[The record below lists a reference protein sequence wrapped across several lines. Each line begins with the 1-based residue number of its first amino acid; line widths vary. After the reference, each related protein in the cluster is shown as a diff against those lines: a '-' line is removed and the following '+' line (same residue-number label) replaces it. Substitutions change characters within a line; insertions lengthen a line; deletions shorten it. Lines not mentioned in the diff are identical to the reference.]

1 MSSDSNLPLLNDSGK
16 QPFKLQQSR
25 LGFLLFVMNAMCR
38 VSGTDTCIA
47 AFFSV
52 AAPRWAT
59 AEGSELRLGHRLR
72 GCVPANRRRNRMLIQ
87 LRFAMSYAQLMR
99 LSIYNSDMHAA
110 RGATNKMHLH
120 SLTFKNF
127 RRLKDAR
134 IDFAHDLTIFVGA
147 NNSGKTSATHAI
159 ELFLSGGKH
168 KFTVYDFCAD
178 CWADFENFSAKGV
191 ADAKVEFPAISLDV
205 WISVD
210 ADNLYRVVELLPRAS
225 WKGSLV
231 GLRIE
236 FAAKDAAQTLASF
249 RMKAAEA
256 AKFAK
261 TKEKDGQDYKPW
273 PRNIRDYLSRELK
286 NEYGLRY
293 FILDEAQL
301 KAETADAAYTPKEII
316 GDAERS
322 GHTVINSLIKV
333 DFLSAQR
340 HLSDGNAQARTEDLS
355 KRLSRFY
362 TRNQK
367 QREDDHNALRALAL
381 SEGQLTKHFADVFSD
396 TFKSL
401 RKLGYPGLANPTL
414 EIRAALKLERLM
426 GDQQAKVHYLLEE
439 ATAEVEALA
448 LPDSYNGLGFKNLI
462 YMGVELLDLHSAWST
477 TEEGEEDK
485 RQPIHLIFIEEP
497 EAHMHAQLQQAFV
510 RKLTDLIPSTGDDG
524 YATQFV
530 ITTHSPHILYERG
543 FPPIRY
549 FRRSPETGAKQS
561 SAVFN
566 LSVFYDQNEPD
577 RDFLQR
583 YMKLTHCDLF
593 FADAA
598 ILVEG
603 NVERLVL
610 PLMIAHGAKKLSAA
624 YLSILEVGGAFA
636 YRFRRLIE
644 FLGLPTLIVTDL
656 DSVHP
661 ELPKKEKVAA
671 GDGAAAEAAQAAE
684 DAEEE
689 DDDDDG
695 GQDAEGEKKPKPRS
709 KCPAGTPGA
718 ITANQTLLQWL
729 PGKSLVDELLAA
741 PAGDRLQAPTA
752 DGGAH
757 VMVTHQCSV
766 NATWGTDTLELKSRT
781 LEEAFAYENL
791 VWCQKKEHHEVGL
804 RWAKSSTMS
813 LEELAA
819 KIHKRVKGESF
830 KKTNFAL
837 GLLASRD
844 ASWVVPAY
852 IQEGLDWLTTHV
864 AIGDDTIESAAAK
877 LEPAPDAALS
887 TEAAE

>member
-1 MSSDSNLPLLNDSGK
+1 
-16 QPFKLQQSR
+16 
-25 LGFLLFVMNAMCR
+25 
-38 VSGTDTCIA
+38 
-47 AFFSV
+47 
-52 AAPRWAT
+52 
-59 AEGSELRLGHRLR
+59 
-72 GCVPANRRRNRMLIQ
+72 
-87 LRFAMSYAQLMR
+87 
-99 LSIYNSDMHAA
+99 
-110 RGATNKMHLH
+110 MHLH

-159 ELFLSGGKH
+159 ELFLSGGKD
-168 KFTVYDFCAD
+168 KFTIHDFSAG
-178 CWADFENFSAKGV
+178 CWADFENFPAEGTAKT
-191 ADAKVEFPAISLDV
+191 KIEFPVISLDV

-210 ADNLYRVVELLPRAS
+210 ADNLYRVVELLPRAA
-225 WKGSLV
+225 WEGSLV

-236 FAAKDAAQTLASF
+236 FAVKDGAQTLTNFRAKAS
-249 RMKAAEA
+249 EA
-256 AKFAK
+256 AKFTK

-273 PRNIRDYLSRELK
+273 PRNMRDYLSRELK

-293 FILDEAQL
+293 YILDEAQFQS
-301 KAETADAAYTPKEII
+301 ETASAAHTPKEII
-316 GDAERS
+316 GDTERS

-381 SEGQLTKHFADVFSD
+381 SEDQLTKHFADVFSE

-401 RKLGYPGLANPTL
+401 RKLGYPGLANPNL

-426 GDQQAKVHYLLEE
+426 SDQQAKVHYLLEE

-462 YMGVELLDLHSAWST
+462 YMGVELLDIHSAWST

-510 RKLTDLIPSTGDDG
+510 RKLTDLISPTSEDG

-543 FPPIRY
+543 FKPIRY
-549 FRRSPETGAKQS
+549 FRRSPETGAKQR

-610 PLMIAHGAKKLSAA
+610 PLMIAQGAKKLSAA
-624 YLSILEVGGAFA
+624 YLSVLEVGGAFA
-636 YRFRRLIE
+636 FRFRKLIE

-656 DSVHP
+656 DSVYP
-661 ELPKKEKVAA
+661 ASPKKKDE
-671 GDGAAAEAAQAAE
+671 AAAEEDTDAAE
-684 DAEEE
+684 EVEDE
-689 DDDDDG
+689 DDDG
-695 GQDAEGEKKPKPRS
+695 SGQDVGSEKKPKPKS
-709 KCPAGTPGA
+709 KCPANTPGA
-718 ITANQTLLQWL
+718 ITANQTLTQWL
-729 PGKSLVDELLAA
+729 PGKLLVNELLAA
-741 PAGDRLQAPTA
+741 TTSDRLQAPTEN
-752 DGGAH
+752 GGAH
-757 VMVTHQCSV
+757 VMVTYQRPV
-766 NATWGTDTLELKSRT
+766 NVTWGTNTLELKSRT

-791 VWCQKKEHHEVGL
+791 VWCQKEEHREVGL
-804 RWAKSSTMS
+804 RWKNSNTMS
-813 LEELAA
+813 LEVLAG
-819 KIHKRVKGESF
+819 KIHQRVKGENF

-837 GLLASRD
+837 GLLASSD
-844 ASWVVPAY
+844 TSWAVPTY
-852 IQEGLDWLTTHV
+852 IQEGLDWLTPHV
-864 AIGDDTIESAAAK
+864 AISDEMVASDAEK
-877 LEPAPDAALS
+877 MEPTPDAALNDDK
-887 TEAAE
+887 AEK

>member
-1 MSSDSNLPLLNDSGK
+1 M
-16 QPFKLQQSR
+16 
-25 LGFLLFVMNAMCR
+25 
-38 VSGTDTCIA
+38 
-47 AFFSV
+47 
-52 AAPRWAT
+52 
-59 AEGSELRLGHRLR
+59 
-72 GCVPANRRRNRMLIQ
+72 
-87 LRFAMSYAQLMR
+87 Y
-99 LSIYNSDMHAA
+99 
-110 RGATNKMHLH
+110 LH
-120 SLTFKNF
+120 SLAFKNF
-127 RRLKDAR
+127 RRLKEAR

-159 ELFLSGGKH
+159 DLFLSGGKDR
-168 KFTVYDFCAD
+168 FTVYDFCAE
-178 CWADFENFSAKGV
+178 CWSDFERFSAKD
-191 ADAKVEFPAISLDV
+191 ATDAKIEFPVISLDV

-210 ADNLYRVVELLPRAS
+210 ADNLYRVVELLPRAA
-225 WKGSLV
+225 WEGSLV

-236 FAAKDAAQTLASF
+236 FAAKDAAQTLANF
-249 RMKAAEA
+249 REKAANA
-256 AKFAK
+256 AKFAM
-261 TKEKDGQDYKPW
+261 TEEKDGQDYKPW
-273 PRNIRDYLSRELK
+273 PRNMLDYLSRELK
-286 NEYGLRY
+286 NEYSLRY
-293 FILDEAQL
+293 FILDEAQFGS
-301 KAETADAAYTPKEII
+301 KTADAAYTPKEII

-322 GHTVINSLIKV
+322 GHTIINSLIKV

-362 TRNQK
+362 VRNQK
-367 QREDDHNALRALAL
+367 KREDDHNALRALAL
-381 SEGQLTKHFADVFSD
+381 SEDQLTKHFADVFRD
-396 TFKSL
+396 TLKSL
-401 RKLGYPGLANPTL
+401 RKLGYPGLANPAL

-439 ATAEVEALA
+439 ATADAEALA

-477 TEEGEEDK
+477 TEDGEEDK
-485 RQPIHLIFIEEP
+485 RQPIHLIFVEEP

-510 RKLTDLIPSTGDDG
+510 RKLTDLIPPVSDEG

-543 FPPIRY
+543 FQPIRY
-549 FRRSPETGAKQS
+549 FRRSQEIGAKQN

-566 LSVFYDQNEPD
+566 LSDFYSRNESD

-610 PLMIAHGAKKLSAA
+610 PLMIAHGAKKLGVA

-636 YRFRRLIE
+636 YRFRKLIE

-656 DSVHP
+656 DSVYP
-661 ELPKKEKVAA
+661 PTLKKTDEVAGGTPIEA
-671 GDGAAAEAAQAAE
+671 VEAAEEEEEDGDDDEGHAAE
-684 DAEEE
+684 D
-689 DDDDDG
+689 G
-695 GQDAEGEKKPKPRS
+695 RGPKPRS

-718 ITANQTLLQWL
+718 VTANQTLVQWL
-729 PGKSLVDELLAA
+729 PGKSLIDELLAA
-741 PAGDRLQAPTA
+741 KPGDRLQVPTA

-757 VMVTHQCSV
+757 VMVTYQCPV
-766 NATWGTDTLELKSRT
+766 NVTWGTDTLELKSRT

-791 VWCQKKEHHEVGL
+791 AWCQKKEHHEVGL
-804 RWAKSSTMS
+804 RWTKSSSMS

-837 GLLASRD
+837 GLLASSD

-852 IQEGLDWLTTHV
+852 IQQGLDWLMTHV
-864 AIGDDTIESAAAK
+864 SIGDDAPESSATKTESAPDTAK
-877 LEPAPDAALS
+877 GME
-887 TEAAE
+887 

>member
-1 MSSDSNLPLLNDSGK
+1 
-16 QPFKLQQSR
+16 
-25 LGFLLFVMNAMCR
+25 
-38 VSGTDTCIA
+38 
-47 AFFSV
+47 
-52 AAPRWAT
+52 
-59 AEGSELRLGHRLR
+59 
-72 GCVPANRRRNRMLIQ
+72 
-87 LRFAMSYAQLMR
+87 
-99 LSIYNSDMHAA
+99 
-110 RGATNKMHLH
+110 MHLH
-120 SLTFKNF
+120 TLVFKNF

-134 IDFAHDLTIFVGA
+134 IDFSHDLTIFVGA

-159 ELFLSGGKH
+159 ELFLSGGKD
-168 KFTVYDFCAD
+168 KFTVDDFCAS
-178 CWADFENFSAKGV
+178 CWADFENFPATGA
-191 ADAKVEFPAISLDV
+191 ADAKVEFPTISLDV

-210 ADNLYRVVELLPRAS
+210 ADNLYRVVELLPRAA
-225 WKGSLV
+225 WEGSLV

-236 FAAKDAAQTLASF
+236 FAAKDAAQTLATF
-249 RMKAAEA
+249 RLKAAEA

-261 TKEKDGQDYKPW
+261 TKEHDGEDYRPW
-273 PRNIRDYLSRELK
+273 PRNMRDYLSRELK

-301 KAETADAAYTPKEII
+301 KAETAGAAYTPKEII

-340 HLSDGNAQARTEDLS
+340 HLSDGNSQVRTEDLS

-362 TRNQK
+362 TRIQK
-367 QREDDHNALRALAL
+367 KREDDHNALRALSL

-401 RKLGYPGLANPTL
+401 RKLGYPGLANPAL

-426 GDQQAKVHYLLEE
+426 GDQQAKVHYLLEA
-439 ATAEVEALA
+439 ATAEAEALA

-477 TEEGEEDK
+477 TEEGDEDK
-485 RQPIHLIFIEEP
+485 RQPIHLVFIEEP
-497 EAHMHAQLQQAFV
+497 EAHLHAQLQQAFV
-510 RKLTDLIPSTGDDG
+510 RKLTDLIPPAGSDG

-543 FPPIRY
+543 FQPIRY

-561 SAVFN
+561 SVVFN
-566 LSVFYDQNEPD
+566 LSVFYDQNETD

-610 PLMIAHGAKKLSAA
+610 PLMIAQSAKNLGAA

-636 YRFRRLIE
+636 FRFRKLIE
-644 FLGLPTLIVTDL
+644 FLGLPTLVVTDL

-661 ELPKKEKVAA
+661 ASPKKEEEAAA
-671 GDGAAAEAAQAAE
+671 GGDGLAAETAHAAE

-689 DDDDDG
+689 DDDDG
-695 GQDAEGEKKPKPRS
+695 GQDAGSERRPKPRS

-729 PGKSLVDELLAA
+729 PGRLLVDELLAA
-741 PAGDRLQAPTA
+741 TAGDRLQAPTEN
-752 DGGAH
+752 GGAH
-757 VMVTHQCSV
+757 VMVTYQRPV
-766 NATWGTDTLELKSRT
+766 NATWGTTTLELRSRT

-791 VWCQKKEHHEVGL
+791 AWCQKKEHQEVGL

-813 LEELAA
+813 LEDIAA
-819 KIHKRVKGESF
+819 KIHRRVKGESF

-837 GLLASRD
+837 GLLASSD

-852 IQEGLDWLTTHV
+852 IREGLDWLTTHV
-864 AIGDDTIESAAAK
+864 AIGDHTIDSAVAK
-877 LEPAPDAALS
+877 LEPAPDAALNAA
-887 TEAAE
+887 EAAK

>member
-1 MSSDSNLPLLNDSGK
+1 
-16 QPFKLQQSR
+16 
-25 LGFLLFVMNAMCR
+25 
-38 VSGTDTCIA
+38 
-47 AFFSV
+47 
-52 AAPRWAT
+52 
-59 AEGSELRLGHRLR
+59 
-72 GCVPANRRRNRMLIQ
+72 
-87 LRFAMSYAQLMR
+87 
-99 LSIYNSDMHAA
+99 MHV
-110 RGATNKMHLH
+110 H

-159 ELFLSGGKH
+159 ELFLSGGKD
-168 KFTVYDFCAD
+168 KFTVYDFCAG
-178 CWADFENFSAKGV
+178 CWADFENLPVEGA
-191 ADAKVEFPAISLDV
+191 ADEKMEFPAISLEV

-210 ADNLYRVVELLPRAS
+210 ADNLYRVVELLPRAA

-236 FAAKDAAQTLASF
+236 FAAKDAEQTLASF
-249 RMKAAEA
+249 RAKAAEA

-261 TKEKDGQDYKPW
+261 TKEKDGHDYKPW
-273 PRNIRDYLSRELK
+273 PRSMRDYLSRELK

-301 KAETADAAYTPKEII
+301 KTVTAEAVYTPKEII
-316 GDAERS
+316 GDTERS
-322 GHTVINSLIKV
+322 GHAVINSLIKV

-381 SEGQLTKHFADVFSD
+381 SEDQLTKHFADVFSD

-414 EIRAALKLERLM
+414 EIRATLKLERLM

-439 ATAEVEALA
+439 ATAETEALA

-510 RKLTDLIPSTGDDG
+510 RKLTDLIPPTGDDG

-543 FPPIRY
+543 FQPIRY
-549 FRRSPETGAKQS
+549 FRRSPETGTKQS

-610 PLMIAHGAKKLSAA
+610 PLMIAQGAKKLSAA

-636 YRFRRLIE
+636 YRFRKLIE

-661 ELPKKEKVAA
+661 ASPKKEEEAAA
-671 GDGAAAEAAQAAE
+671 GDALQAEE
-684 DAEEE
+684 SAEEE

-695 GQDAEGEKKPKPRS
+695 VQDAEGEKKPKPRS

-729 PGKSLVDELLAA
+729 PGKLLVDELLALT
-741 PAGDRLQAPTA
+741 AGDKLQAPTA

-757 VMVTHQCSV
+757 VMVTYQRPV
-766 NATWGTDTLELKSRT
+766 NATWGMDTHELKSRT

-791 VWCQKKEHHEVGL
+791 VWCQKKEHHDVGL

-813 LEELAA
+813 LDDLAA
-819 KIHKRVKGESF
+819 KIHRRVKGESF

-837 GLLASRD
+837 GLLASSD
-844 ASWVVPAY
+844 ASWFVPAY

-864 AIGDDTIESAAAK
+864 AIGDDSIESAVAK
-877 LEPAPDAALS
+877 LEPAPDTALN
-887 TEAAE
+887 AAEATK

>member
-1 MSSDSNLPLLNDSGK
+1 
-16 QPFKLQQSR
+16 
-25 LGFLLFVMNAMCR
+25 
-38 VSGTDTCIA
+38 
-47 AFFSV
+47 
-52 AAPRWAT
+52 
-59 AEGSELRLGHRLR
+59 
-72 GCVPANRRRNRMLIQ
+72 
-87 LRFAMSYAQLMR
+87 
-99 LSIYNSDMHAA
+99 MHV
-110 RGATNKMHLH
+110 H
-120 SLTFKNF
+120 SLAFKNF
-127 RRLKDAR
+127 RRLKQAR

-159 ELFLSGGKH
+159 ELFLSGSKD
-168 KFTVYDFCAD
+168 KFTVHDFCAD
-178 CWADFENFSAKGV
+178 CWADFDSFP
-191 ADAKVEFPAISLDV
+191 ADGATDGMVEFPVISLDV

-210 ADNLYRVVELLPRAS
+210 ADNLYRVVELLPRAA
-225 WKGSLV
+225 WEGSLV

-236 FAAKDAAQTLASF
+236 FAAKDSAQTLANF
-249 RMKAAEA
+249 RAKAAEA

-261 TKEKDGQDYKPW
+261 TKEEDGQDYKPW
-273 PRNIRDYLSRELK
+273 PRNMRHYLSRELK

-293 FILDEAQL
+293 FILDEVQL
-301 KAETADAAYTPKEII
+301 KKETAHAAYTPKEII

-367 QREDDHNALRALAL
+367 RREDDHNALRALAL
-381 SEGQLTKHFADVFSD
+381 SEDQLTKHFADVFSD

-426 GDQQAKVHYLLEE
+426 GDQQAKVHYLLEG
-439 ATAEVEALA
+439 ATAEGEALV

-477 TEEGEEDK
+477 AEEGEEDK

-510 RKLTDLIPSTGDDG
+510 RKLTDLIPPTGGDG

-543 FPPIRY
+543 FHPIRY
-549 FRRSPETGAKQS
+549 FRRSPETGAKQN

-566 LSVFYDQNEPD
+566 LSMFYDQNEPD

-610 PLMIAHGAKKLSAA
+610 PLMIAQGAKKLGAV

-636 YRFRRLIE
+636 YRFRKLIE

-661 ELPKKEKVAA
+661 PSPKKVEDVAA
-671 GDGAAAEAAQAAE
+671 GDSAAAEAAQDAE
-684 DAEEE
+684 DAAEEE
-689 DDDDDG
+689 DDDDEDR
-695 GQDAEGEKKPKPRS
+695 DTEGEKKPKPKS
-709 KCPAGTPGA
+709 KCPASTPGA
-718 ITANQTLLQWL
+718 ITANQTLIQWL
-729 PGKSLVDELLAA
+729 PGKSLVHELLDA

-757 VMVTHQCSV
+757 VMVTYQCPV
-766 NATWGTDTLELKSRT
+766 NVTWGTETLELKSRT

-791 VWCQKKEHHEVGL
+791 AWCQKKEHHEVGL
-804 RWAKSSTMS
+804 RWAKSSKMS
-813 LEELAA
+813 LEDLAA

-837 GLLASRD
+837 GLLASGD
-844 ASWVVPAY
+844 TSWVVPAY
-852 IQEGLDWLTTHV
+852 IQQGLDWLTTHV
-864 AIGDDTIESAAAK
+864 AIDDETIESTVAK
-877 LEPAPDAALS
+877 LEPAPNAALAVG
-887 TEAAE
+887 AAE

>member
-1 MSSDSNLPLLNDSGK
+1 MPLPLQL
-16 QPFKLQQSR
+16 
-25 LGFLLFVMNAMCR
+25 AMR
-38 VSGTDTCIA
+38 EGTA
-47 AFFSV
+47 
-52 AAPRWAT
+52 
-59 AEGSELRLGHRLR
+59 
-72 GCVPANRRRNRMLIQ
+72 
-87 LRFAMSYAQLMR
+87 YAIVKKFQ
-99 LSIYNSDMHAA
+99 YACC
-110 RGATNKMHLH
+110 RGAKNKMHLH
-120 SLTFKNF
+120 SLTFKSF

-134 IDFAHDLTIFVGA
+134 IDFSHDLTIFVGA

-159 ELFLSGGKH
+159 ELFLSGGKD
-168 KFTVYDFCAD
+168 KFTVHDFSAG
-178 CWADFENFSAKGV
+178 CWADFENFPAEGA
-191 ADAKVEFPAISLDV
+191 ADAKVEFPTISLDV

-210 ADNLYRVVELLPRAS
+210 ADNLYRVVELLPRAA
-225 WKGSLV
+225 WEGSLV

-236 FAAKDAAQTLASF
+236 FAAKDAAQTLANF
-249 RMKAAEA
+249 RGKAAEA

-273 PRNIRDYLSRELK
+273 PRNMRDYLSRELK

-355 KRLSRFY
+355 KRLSRYY
-362 TRNQK
+362 TRSQK
-367 QREDDHNALRALAL
+367 IREEDHNALKALAL
-381 SEGQLTKHFADVFSD
+381 SEEQLTKHFADVFSD

-462 YMGVELLDLHSAWST
+462 YMGVELLDLHSAWTT

-497 EAHMHAQLQQAFV
+497 EAHMHTQLQQAFV
-510 RKLTDLIPSTGDDG
+510 RKLTDLISPTGNDG

-543 FPPIRY
+543 FKPIRY

-566 LSVFYDQNEPD
+566 LSVFYDRNEPD
-577 RDFLQR
+577 RDFLER

-610 PLMIAHGAKKLSAA
+610 PLMIAQGAEKLGGA

-656 DSVHP
+656 DSVYP
-661 ELPKKEKVAA
+661 PSPKKEE
-671 GDGAAAEAAQAAE
+671 AAATGDVATDEVAE

-689 DDDDDG
+689 DGYDG
-695 GQDAEGEKKPKPRS
+695 SHDAGGEKKPKPRS
-709 KCPAGTPGA
+709 KCPANTPGA
-718 ITANQTLLQWL
+718 ITANQTLIQWL

-741 PAGDRLQAPTA
+741 SASDRLQAPTA

-757 VMVTHQCSV
+757 VMVTYQCPVS
-766 NATWGTDTLELKSRT
+766 ATWGTDTRELKSRT

-791 VWCQKKEHHEVGL
+791 VWCQEKEHREVGL
-804 RWAKSSTMS
+804 RWVKSSTMS
-813 LEELAA
+813 LEDLAA
-819 KIHKRVKGESF
+819 RIHRRVKGESF
-830 KKTNFAL
+830 NKTNFAL
-837 GLLASRD
+837 GLLASSD

-852 IQEGLDWLTTHV
+852 IQQGLDWLTTHV
-864 AIGDDTIESAAAK
+864 VIGEETLESASAM
-877 LEPAPDAALS
+877 LEPAPDAAIS
-887 TEAAE
+887 ADEVAE

>member
-1 MSSDSNLPLLNDSGK
+1 MHVHS
-16 QPFKLQQSR
+16 
-25 LGFLLFVMNAMCR
+25 
-38 VSGTDTCIA
+38 IA
-47 AFFSV
+47 
-52 AAPRWAT
+52 
-59 AEGSELRLGHRLR
+59 
-72 GCVPANRRRNRMLIQ
+72 
-87 LRFAMSYAQLMR
+87 
-99 LSIYNSDMHAA
+99 
-110 RGATNKMHLH
+110 
-120 SLTFKNF
+120 FKNF

-134 IDFAHDLTIFVGA
+134 IDFANDLTIFVGA

-159 ELFLSGGKH
+159 ELFLSGSKD
-168 KFTVYDFCAD
+168 KFTVHDFCAS
-178 CWADFENFSAKGV
+178 CWPDFENYPADEA
-191 ADAKVEFPAISLDV
+191 ADAKVELPTISLDV

-210 ADNLYRVVELLPRAS
+210 ADNLYRVVELLPRAA
-225 WKGSLV
+225 WEGALV

-236 FAAKDAAQTLASF
+236 FAAKDAAQTLVNF
-249 RMKAAEA
+249 RAKAAAA

-261 TKEKDGQDYKPW
+261 TKEIDGQDYNPW
-273 PRNIRDYLSRELK
+273 PRNMRDYLSRELK

-301 KAETADAAYTPKEII
+301 KTETASAAYTPKEII

-340 HLSDGNAQARTEDLS
+340 HLSDGKAQARTEDLS

-367 QREDDHNALRALAL
+367 QREEDHNALRALAL
-381 SEGQLTKHFADVFSD
+381 SEHQLTKHFADVFSE

-401 RKLGYPGLANPTL
+401 RKLGYPGLANPSL

-439 ATAEVEALA
+439 ATAEAEALV

-462 YMGVELLDLHSAWST
+462 YMGVELLDIHSAWAT
-477 TEEGEEDK
+477 TEEGEEEK

-510 RKLTDLIPSTGDDG
+510 RKLTELIPPNNDDG

-543 FPPIRY
+543 FQPIRY
-549 FRRSPETGAKQS
+549 FRRSPESGSKQS
-561 SAVFN
+561 TAVFN
-566 LSVFYDQNEPD
+566 LSVFYDQNKAD

-610 PLMIAHGAKKLSAA
+610 PLMISQGAKKLSAT

-636 YRFRRLIE
+636 FRFRTLIE
-644 FLGLPTLIVTDL
+644 FLGLPTLVVTDL
-656 DSVHP
+656 DSVYP
-661 ELPKKEKVAA
+661 AAPKKVGEAA
-671 GDGAAAEAAQAAE
+671 VGDGAAGEEMEGAE
-684 DAEEE
+684 DE
-689 DDDDDG
+689 DDDEEQG
-695 GQDAEGEKKPKPRS
+695 AEGKPKPRS
-709 KCPAGTPGA
+709 KCPADTPGA
-718 ITANQTLLQWL
+718 ITANQTLRQWL
-729 PGKSLVDELLAA
+729 PGKSLIDEILAA
-741 PAGDRLQAPTA
+741 PAADRIQSPLA

-757 VMVTHQCSV
+757 VMVTYQCPVS
-766 NATWGTDTLELKSRT
+766 ATWGDDTRELRSRT

-791 VWCQKKEHHEVGL
+791 VWCQKQEHHEVGL
-804 RWAKSSTMS
+804 RWAQSSKMS
-813 LEELAA
+813 LEVLAA
-819 KIHKRVKGESF
+819 RIHKRVKGEGF

-837 GLLASRD
+837 GLLASSD
-844 ASWVVPAY
+844 SSWVVPTY
-852 IQEGLDWLTTHV
+852 IQQGLDWLVTHV
-864 AIGDDTIESAAAK
+864 AISDEDIEVVPAK
-877 LEPAPDAALS
+877 LEPAP
-887 TEAAE
+887 EAAINGKEAATL

>member
-1 MSSDSNLPLLNDSGK
+1 
-16 QPFKLQQSR
+16 
-25 LGFLLFVMNAMCR
+25 
-38 VSGTDTCIA
+38 
-47 AFFSV
+47 
-52 AAPRWAT
+52 
-59 AEGSELRLGHRLR
+59 
-72 GCVPANRRRNRMLIQ
+72 
-87 LRFAMSYAQLMR
+87 
-99 LSIYNSDMHAA
+99 
-110 RGATNKMHLH
+110 MHLH
-120 SLTFKNF
+120 SLAFKNF
-127 RRLKDAR
+127 RRLKEAR

-159 ELFLSGGKH
+159 ELFLSGARD
-168 KFTVYDFCAD
+168 KFTVHDFCAG
-178 CWADFENFSAKGV
+178 CWADFEKLPAEG
-191 ADAKVEFPAISLDV
+191 ATDAKVEFPTISLDV

-210 ADNLYRVVELLPRAS
+210 ADNLYRVVELLPRAA
-225 WKGSLV
+225 WEGSLV

-236 FAAKDAAQTLASF
+236 FAAKDGTQTLANF
-249 RMKAAEA
+249 KAKAAEA

-261 TKEKDGQDYKPW
+261 TKEEGGQDYKPW
-273 PRNIRDYLSRELK
+273 PRNMRDYLSRELK
-286 NEYGLRY
+286 NEFGLRY

-301 KAETADAAYTPKEII
+301 KTETADAAYIPKEIV
-316 GDAERS
+316 GDSERS

-340 HLSDGNAQARTEDLS
+340 HLSDGSAQARTEDLS

-381 SEGQLTKHFADVFSD
+381 SEEQLTKHFADVFSD

-401 RKLGYPGLANPTL
+401 RKLGYPGLANPNL

-426 GDQQAKVHYLLEE
+426 GDHQAKVHYLLEK

-462 YMGVELLDLHSAWST
+462 YMGVELLDLHAAWSI
-477 TEEGEEDK
+477 TEEGKEDK

-510 RKLTDLIPSTGDDG
+510 RKLTDLIPPTGDDG

-543 FPPIRY
+543 FQPIRY

-566 LSVFYDQNEPD
+566 LSVFYNRNEPD

-610 PLMIAHGAKKLSAA
+610 PLMIEQYAKKLSAA

-636 YRFRRLIE
+636 YRFRKLIE

-661 ELPKKEKVAA
+661 PLKNKEEAAA
-671 GDGAAAEAAQAAE
+671 GDGAVTEAVEDGEDDDEDDGRQAAE
-684 DAEEE
+684 GEE
-689 DDDDDG
+689 
-695 GQDAEGEKKPKPRS
+695 KPKPRS
-709 KCPAGTPGA
+709 KCPADTPDA
-718 ITANQTLLQWL
+718 VTANQTLIQWL
-729 PGKSLVDELLAA
+729 PGKSLVEELLAV
-741 PAGDRLQAPTA
+741 PVGYRLQAPTA

-757 VMVTHQCSV
+757 VMVTYQRPV
-766 NATWGTDTLELKSRT
+766 NATWGADTLELKSRT

-791 VWCQKKEHHEVGL
+791 VWCQKQEHHEVGL

-837 GLLASRD
+837 GFLASSD
-844 ASWVVPAY
+844 ASWVVPSY
-852 IQEGLDWLTTHV
+852 IREGLDWLSTHV
-864 AIGDDTIESAAAK
+864 AIGDDAIESTATK
-877 LEPAPDAALS
+877 QLEPAPDAVPS
-887 TEAAE
+887 IVEVAE

>member
-1 MSSDSNLPLLNDSGK
+1 
-16 QPFKLQQSR
+16 
-25 LGFLLFVMNAMCR
+25 
-38 VSGTDTCIA
+38 
-47 AFFSV
+47 
-52 AAPRWAT
+52 
-59 AEGSELRLGHRLR
+59 
-72 GCVPANRRRNRMLIQ
+72 
-87 LRFAMSYAQLMR
+87 
-99 LSIYNSDMHAA
+99 
-110 RGATNKMHLH
+110 MHLH

-127 RRLKDAR
+127 RRLKDAH

-159 ELFLSGGKH
+159 ELFLSGGKD
-168 KFTVYDFCAD
+168 KFTVHDFSAG
-178 CWADFENFSAKGV
+178 CWSDFEKFPAEGAV
-191 ADAKVEFPAISLDV
+191 DAKVQFPAISLDV

-210 ADNLYRVVELLPRAS
+210 ADNLYRVVDLLPRAA
-225 WKGSLV
+225 WEGSLV

-236 FAAKDAAQTLASF
+236 FAAKDAAQTLENF
-249 RMKAAEA
+249 RLKAAEA

-261 TKEKDGQDYKPW
+261 TKEKDGQDYQPW
-273 PRNIRDYLSRELK
+273 PRNMRDYLSRELK

-293 FILDEAQL
+293 FILDEAPL
-301 KAETADAAYTPKEII
+301 KAETAEAADTLKEII

-322 GHTVINSLIKV
+322 GHAVINSLIKV

-367 QREDDHNALRALAL
+367 KREDDHNALRALAL
-381 SEGQLTKHFADVFSD
+381 SEAQLTKHFADVFSD
-396 TFKSL
+396 TFRSL
-401 RKLGYPGLANPTL
+401 RKLGYPGLANPSL

-426 GDQQAKVHYLLEE
+426 GDQQAKVHYILEE
-439 ATAEVEALA
+439 ATAEADALA

-485 RQPIHLIFIEEP
+485 RPPIHLVFIEEP

-510 RKLTDLIPSTGDDG
+510 RKLTDLISPTGDDG
-524 YATQFV
+524 YETQFV
-530 ITTHSPHILYERG
+530 ITTHSPHIIYERG
-543 FPPIRY
+543 FQPIRY

-598 ILVEG
+598 VLVEG

-610 PLMIAHGAKKLSAA
+610 PLMIAQGAKKLSAA

-636 YRFRRLIE
+636 YRFRKLIE

-661 ELPKKEKVAA
+661 ASPKKEEEAVA
-671 GDGAAAEAAQAAE
+671 GDSAAVEAAE
-684 DAEEE
+684 DVEEDT

-695 GQDAEGEKKPKPRS
+695 GQDAEGEKKPKPKS
-709 KCPAGTPGA
+709 KCPADTPGA
-718 ITANQTLLQWL
+718 VTANQTLLQWL
-729 PGKSLVDELLAA
+729 PGKSLVEELLAA
-741 PAGDRLQAPTA
+741 PGSDRLQAPRA

-757 VMVTHQCSV
+757 VMITYQRPVK
-766 NATWGTDTLELKSRT
+766 ATWGKDTLELKSRT
-781 LEEAFAYENL
+781 LEEAFAYQNL
-791 VWCQKKEHHEVGL
+791 GWCQKKEHHDVGL
-804 RWAKSSTMS
+804 RWAKSSTMP

-837 GLLASRD
+837 GLLASSD

-864 AIGDDTIESAAAK
+864 AIGDGSVESATAK
-877 LEPAPDAALS
+877 LE
-887 TEAAE
+887 AAE

>member
-1 MSSDSNLPLLNDSGK
+1 M
-16 QPFKLQQSR
+16 Q
-25 LGFLLFVMNAMCR
+25 
-38 VSGTDTCIA
+38 
-47 AFFSV
+47 V
-52 AAPRWAT
+52 AGEAT
-59 AEGSELRLGHRLR
+59 S
-72 GCVPANRRRNRMLIQ
+72 
-87 LRFAMSYAQLMR
+87 
-99 LSIYNSDMHAA
+99 
-110 RGATNKMHLH
+110 KMHVH
-120 SLTFKNF
+120 SLAFKNF
-127 RRLKDAR
+127 RRLKDAH

-147 NNSGKTSATHAI
+147 NNSGKTSATHGI
-159 ELFLSGGKH
+159 ELFLSGGKD
-168 KFTVYDFCAD
+168 KFTMHDFCAD
-178 CWADFENFSAKGV
+178 CWVDFEKFPDEGAT
-191 ADAKVEFPAISLDV
+191 DAKVEFPAISLDV
-205 WISVD
+205 WIRVD
-210 ADNLYRVVELLPRAS
+210 ADNLYRVVELLPRAA
-225 WKGSLV
+225 WEGSLV
-231 GLRIE
+231 GIRIE
-236 FAAKDAAQTLASF
+236 FTAHDAVQTLANF
-249 RMKAAEA
+249 RAKAAEA
-256 AKFAK
+256 AKFAQ

-273 PRNIRDYLSRELK
+273 PRNMRDYLSRELK

-301 KAETADAAYTPKEII
+301 KAKAADAAYTPKEII

-362 TRNQK
+362 TRNHK
-367 QREDDHNALRALAL
+367 KREDDHNALKALAI
-381 SEGQLTKHFADVFSD
+381 SESQLTKHFSDVFSD

-414 EIRAALKLERLM
+414 EIRAGLKLERLM
-426 GDQQAKVHYLLEE
+426 GDQQTKVHYLLEE
-439 ATAEVEALA
+439 ATAEAEALA

-462 YMGVELLDLHSAWST
+462 YMGVELLDIHSAWST
-477 TEEGEEDK
+477 AEEGEEDK

-510 RKLTDLIPSTGDDG
+510 RKLTDLIPPAGGDG

-543 FPPIRY
+543 FQPIRY
-549 FRRSPETGAKQS
+549 FKRGPETGAKQS

-577 RDFLQR
+577 RGFLQR

-610 PLMIAHGAKKLSAA
+610 PLMIAQGATKLGAA

-636 YRFRRLIE
+636 YRFQTLIE

-661 ELPKKEKVAA
+661 ASPKKEEESAA
-671 GDGAAAEAAQAAE
+671 GNGAAVEAAQSL
-684 DAEEE
+684 DDSEEE
-689 DDDDDG
+689 DDED
-695 GQDAEGEKKPKPRS
+695 EGEDVEGAKKPKPRS

-729 PGKSLVDELLAA
+729 PGKSLVDQLLAA
-741 PAGDRLQAPTA
+741 PADERVQAPTA

-757 VMVTHQCSV
+757 VMVTYQRPLIV
-766 NATWGTDTLELKSRT
+766 TWGTDTLELKSRT

-791 VWCQKKEHHEVGL
+791 LWCQKKEHHEVGL

-813 LEELAA
+813 LEDLAA
-819 KIHKRVKGESF
+819 KIHRRVKGESF

-837 GLLASRD
+837 GLLASSD
-844 ASWVVPAY
+844 ASWVIPTY

-864 AIGDDTIESAAAK
+864 AICDETIQSAAAK
-877 LEPAPDAALS
+877 LEPAPS
-887 TEAAE
+887 TAEK

>member
-1 MSSDSNLPLLNDSGK
+1 
-16 QPFKLQQSR
+16 
-25 LGFLLFVMNAMCR
+25 
-38 VSGTDTCIA
+38 
-47 AFFSV
+47 
-52 AAPRWAT
+52 
-59 AEGSELRLGHRLR
+59 
-72 GCVPANRRRNRMLIQ
+72 
-87 LRFAMSYAQLMR
+87 
-99 LSIYNSDMHAA
+99 MHV
-110 RGATNKMHLH
+110 H
-120 SLTFKNF
+120 SLAIKNF
-127 RRLKDAR
+127 RRLKDAH

-159 ELFLSGGKH
+159 ELFLSGGKD
-168 KFTVYDFCAD
+168 KFTVHDFCAD
-178 CWADFENFSAKGV
+178 CWADFENFPAEG
-191 ADAKVEFPAISLDV
+191 ATDAKFEFPAISLDV

-210 ADNLYRVVELLPRAS
+210 ADNLYRVVELLPRAV
-225 WKGSLV
+225 WEGSLV

-236 FAAKDAAQTLASF
+236 FAAKDAAQTLANF
-249 RMKAAEA
+249 RAKATEA

-261 TKEKDGQDYKPW
+261 TKETDGQDYNPW
-273 PRNIRDYLSRELK
+273 PRNMRDYLSRELK

-340 HLSDGNAQARTEDLS
+340 HLSDGNAQARAEDLS
-355 KRLSRFY
+355 RRLSRFY

-367 QREDDHNALRALAL
+367 KREDDHNALRALAL
-381 SEGQLTKHFADVFSD
+381 SEDQLTKHFADVFND

-401 RKLGYPGLANPTL
+401 LKLGYPGLANPSL
-414 EIRAALKLERLM
+414 EIRAALKLERLI

-439 ATAEVEALA
+439 ATADAEALT

-462 YMGVELLDLHSAWST
+462 YMGVELLDLHSAWSA

-497 EAHMHAQLQQAFV
+497 EAHMHTQLQQAFV
-510 RKLTDLIPSTGDDG
+510 RKLTDLIPLTGGDG

-543 FPPIRY
+543 FQPIRY

-561 SAVFN
+561 SGVFN

-610 PLMIAHGAKKLSAA
+610 PLMIAQGAKKLGAA

-636 YRFRRLIE
+636 YRFRKLVE

-661 ELPKKEKVAA
+661 ASPKKE
-671 GDGAAAEAAQAAE
+671 EETAAE
-684 DAEEE
+684 DSAVAEATEDGEEE
-689 DDDDDG
+689 EDDDDG

-741 PAGDRLQAPTA
+741 PFGDRLQAPTA

-757 VMVTHQCSV
+757 VMVAYQCPV

-791 VWCQKKEHHEVGL
+791 VWCQKKEHHELGL

-813 LEELAA
+813 LENLAA

-837 GLLASRD
+837 GLLASSD
-844 ASWVVPAY
+844 LSWVVPTY
-852 IQEGLDWLTTHV
+852 IQDGLDWLTTHV
-864 AIGDDTIESAAAK
+864 VIGDDTIDSAAAK
-877 LEPAPDAALS
+877 LKPAPDAALNAV
-887 TEAAE
+887 EAAK

>member
-1 MSSDSNLPLLNDSGK
+1 
-16 QPFKLQQSR
+16 
-25 LGFLLFVMNAMCR
+25 
-38 VSGTDTCIA
+38 
-47 AFFSV
+47 
-52 AAPRWAT
+52 
-59 AEGSELRLGHRLR
+59 
-72 GCVPANRRRNRMLIQ
+72 
-87 LRFAMSYAQLMR
+87 
-99 LSIYNSDMHAA
+99 
-110 RGATNKMHLH
+110 MHLH

-127 RRLKDAR
+127 RRLKESR
-134 IDFAHDLTIFVGA
+134 IDFANDLTIFVGA

-159 ELFLSGGKH
+159 ELFLSGGKD
-168 KFTVYDFCAD
+168 KFTVHDFSAG
-178 CWADFENFSAKGV
+178 CWADFENFPAEDAV
-191 ADAKVEFPAISLDV
+191 DAKVEFPAISLDV

-210 ADNLYRVVELLPRAS
+210 ADNLYRVVDLLPRAA
-225 WKGSLV
+225 WEGSLV

-236 FAAKDAAQTLASF
+236 FAAKDAAQTLANF
-249 RMKAAEA
+249 RAKAAEA

-261 TKEKDGQDYKPW
+261 TKEEYGSDYKPW
-273 PRNIRDYLSRELK
+273 PRNMRDYLSRELK

-293 FILDEAQL
+293 FILDNAQL
-301 KAETADAAYTPKEII
+301 KAETADAANTAKEII

-340 HLSDGNAQARTEDLS
+340 HLSDGIAQARTEDLS

-381 SEGQLTKHFADVFSD
+381 SEDQLTKHFADVFSD

-414 EIRAALKLERLM
+414 EVRAALKLERLM
-426 GDQQAKVHYLLEE
+426 SDQQAKVHYLLEE
-439 ATAEVEALA
+439 ETAEVEALA

-485 RQPIHLIFIEEP
+485 RQPIHLVFIEEP
-497 EAHMHAQLQQAFV
+497 EAHMHTQLQQVFV
-510 RKLTDLIPSTGDDG
+510 RKLTDLIPPMGDEG

-543 FPPIRY
+543 FQPIRY
-549 FRRSPETGAKQS
+549 FRRTPETGAKQS

-610 PLMIAHGAKKLSAA
+610 PLMIAQGAEKLGAA
-624 YLSILEVGGAFA
+624 YFSILEVGGAFA
-636 YRFRRLIE
+636 YRFRKLIE

-661 ELPKKEKVAA
+661 PSPAPA
-671 GDGAAAEAAQAAE
+671 GDSAASEAAE

-689 DDDDDG
+689 DDYDG
-695 GQDAEGEKKPKPRS
+695 GQDAGDEEKPKPRS

-718 ITANQTLLQWL
+718 ITANQTLIQWL
-729 PGKSLVDELLAA
+729 PGKLLVDELLAA
-741 PAGDRLQAPTA
+741 SPDDRLQVPTA

-757 VMVTHQCSV
+757 VMVTYQCPV
-766 NATWGTDTLELKSRT
+766 NATWGADTLELKSRT

-791 VWCQKKEHHEVGL
+791 AWCQKKEHHELGL

-813 LEELAA
+813 LAELAN

-837 GLLASRD
+837 GLLASSD

-852 IQEGLDWLTTHV
+852 IKQGLDWLTKLIAV
-864 AIGDDTIESAAAK
+864 GDDTIESTASK
-877 LEPAPDAALS
+877 PEPAPDAVINADE
-887 TEAAE
+887 TAE

>member
-1 MSSDSNLPLLNDSGK
+1 
-16 QPFKLQQSR
+16 
-25 LGFLLFVMNAMCR
+25 
-38 VSGTDTCIA
+38 
-47 AFFSV
+47 
-52 AAPRWAT
+52 
-59 AEGSELRLGHRLR
+59 
-72 GCVPANRRRNRMLIQ
+72 
-87 LRFAMSYAQLMR
+87 
-99 LSIYNSDMHAA
+99 MHV
-110 RGATNKMHLH
+110 H
-120 SLTFKNF
+120 SLAFKNF
-127 RRLKDAR
+127 RRLKDAH

-147 NNSGKTSATHAI
+147 NNSGKTSATNAI
-159 ELFLSGGKH
+159 ELFLSGSKD
-168 KFTVYDFCAD
+168 KFTVHDFCAD
-178 CWADFENFSAKGV
+178 CWADFESFPSEGAT
-191 ADAKVEFPAISLDV
+191 DAEVEFPAMSLDV
-205 WISVD
+205 WINVD
-210 ADNLYRVVELLPRAS
+210 ADNLYRVVELLPRAA
-225 WKGSLV
+225 WEGSLV

-236 FAAKDAAQTLASF
+236 FAAKNATQTLTNF
-249 RMKAAEA
+249 RTKATEA

-261 TKEKDGQDYKPW
+261 TKEEDGHDYKPW
-273 PRNIRDYLSRELK
+273 PRNMRDYLSRELK

-301 KAETADAAYTPKEII
+301 KAGTANAAYTPKEII
-316 GDAERS
+316 GDVDRS

-362 TRNQK
+362 TRSRK
-367 QREDDHNALRALAL
+367 KREDDHNALRALAL
-381 SEGQLTKHFADVFSD
+381 SEDQLTKHFADVFSD

-401 RKLGYPGLANPTL
+401 RKLGYPGLANPAL

-439 ATAEVEALA
+439 AAAGAEALA

-462 YMGVELLDLHSAWST
+462 YMGVELLDLHSAWSI
-477 TEEGEEDK
+477 TEEDEEDK

-510 RKLTDLIPSTGDDG
+510 RKLTDLIPATDGGG

-543 FPPIRY
+543 FRPIRY
-549 FRRSPETGAKQS
+549 FRRSPEAGAKQK

-566 LSVFYDQNEPD
+566 LSVFYNQNEPD

-610 PLMIAHGAKKLSAA
+610 PLMIAHGAKKLGAA
-624 YLSILEVGGAFA
+624 YLSILEVSGAFA
-636 YRFRRLIE
+636 FRFRKLIE

-661 ELPKKEKVAA
+661 SPPKAAA
-671 GDGAAAEAAQAAE
+671 GNGEAAAAAKAE
-684 DAEEE
+684 EDTEEE
-689 DDDDDG
+689 DDDEG
-695 GQDAEGEKKPKPRS
+695 RETEGQKGPKPRS

-718 ITANQTLLQWL
+718 VTANQTLIQWL
-729 PGKSLVDELLAA
+729 PCKSLVEDLLAA
-741 PAGDRLQAPTA
+741 QATDRVQTPTT

-757 VMVTHQCSV
+757 VMVTYQCPV
-766 NATWGTDTLELKSRT
+766 NATWGTTTLELKSRT

-791 VWCQKKEHHEVGL
+791 AWCQKEEHHEVGL
-804 RWAKSSTMS
+804 RWTKSSTMS
-813 LEELAA
+813 LEDLAE

-837 GLLASRD
+837 GLLASND
-844 ASWVVPAY
+844 TSWVVPTY
-852 IQEGLDWLTTHV
+852 IQKGLDWLTTHV
-864 AIGDDTIESAAAK
+864 AIGDDTTANAAAK
-877 LEPAPDAALS
+877 PEPVPNGPHR
-887 TEAAE
+887 TVEAAE

>member
-1 MSSDSNLPLLNDSGK
+1 
-16 QPFKLQQSR
+16 
-25 LGFLLFVMNAMCR
+25 
-38 VSGTDTCIA
+38 
-47 AFFSV
+47 
-52 AAPRWAT
+52 
-59 AEGSELRLGHRLR
+59 
-72 GCVPANRRRNRMLIQ
+72 
-87 LRFAMSYAQLMR
+87 MSYAQLMR

-159 ELFLSGGKH
+159 ELFLSGGKD

-191 ADAKVEFPAISLDV
+191 ADAKVEFPAIFLDV

-636 YRFRRLIE
+636 YRFRKLIE

-661 ELPKKEKVAA
+661 ESPKKEKAAA

-766 NATWGTDTLELKSRT
+766 NATWGTDKLELKSRT

>member
-1 MSSDSNLPLLNDSGK
+1 
-16 QPFKLQQSR
+16 
-25 LGFLLFVMNAMCR
+25 
-38 VSGTDTCIA
+38 
-47 AFFSV
+47 
-52 AAPRWAT
+52 
-59 AEGSELRLGHRLR
+59 
-72 GCVPANRRRNRMLIQ
+72 
-87 LRFAMSYAQLMR
+87 
-99 LSIYNSDMHAA
+99 MHV
-110 RGATNKMHLH
+110 H
-120 SLTFKNF
+120 SLAFKNF

-147 NNSGKTSATHAI
+147 NNSGKTSATHAV
-159 ELFLSGGKH
+159 ELFLSGAKNE
-168 KFTVYDFCAD
+168 FTIHDFCAD
-178 CWADFENFSAKGV
+178 CWANFENFSAEG
-191 ADAKVEFPAISLDV
+191 AANAKVEFPAISLDV

-210 ADNLYRVVELLPRAS
+210 ADNLYRVVELLPRAA
-225 WKGSLV
+225 WEGSLV

-236 FAAKDAAQTLASF
+236 FAAKDAAQTLSNF
-249 RMKAAEA
+249 KVKAAEA

-273 PRNIRDYLSRELK
+273 PRNMHDYLSRELK
-286 NEYGLRY
+286 SEYGLRY
-293 FILDEAQL
+293 FILDEAQFQA
-301 KAETADAAYTPKEII
+301 KTADAAYKPKEII
-316 GDAERS
+316 GDSERS
-322 GHTVINSLIKV
+322 GHTVVNSLIKV

-367 QREDDHNALRALAL
+367 KREDDHNALRALAL
-381 SEGQLTKHFADVFSD
+381 SEDQLTKHFADVFSD

-401 RKLGYPGLANPTL
+401 RKLGYPGLANPAL

-439 ATAEVEALA
+439 ATAEAEALA

-462 YMGVELLDLHSAWST
+462 YMGVELLDIHSAWST
-477 TEEGEEDK
+477 TEEGEEYK

-497 EAHMHAQLQQAFV
+497 ETHMHAQLQQAFV
-510 RKLTDLIPSTGDDG
+510 RKLTDLIPPAGSDG

-543 FPPIRY
+543 FQPIRY

-566 LSVFYDQNEPD
+566 LSVFYDQNETD

-610 PLMIAHGAKKLSAA
+610 PLMISRGAKKLGAA

-636 YRFRRLIE
+636 FRFRKLIE

-661 ELPKKEKVAA
+661 ALPKKEEEAVV
-671 GDGAAAEAAQAAE
+671 GNDDSAETEQAME
-684 DAEEE
+684 DADEE
-689 DDDDDG
+689 DDDRD
-695 GQDAEGEKKPKPRS
+695 QEALGEKKPKPRS

-718 ITANQTLLQWL
+718 ITANQTLIQWL

-741 PAGDRLQAPTA
+741 TAGDRLQTPTEN
-752 DGGAH
+752 GGAH
-757 VMVTHQCSV
+757 VMVTYQRPV
-766 NATWGTDTLELKSRT
+766 NATWGTNTLELKSRT

-791 VWCQKKEHHEVGL
+791 GWCQKKEHQEVGL
-804 RWAKSSTMS
+804 CWAKSSTMS
-813 LEELAA
+813 LEDLAA
-819 KIHKRVKGESF
+819 KIHMRVKGESF

-837 GLLASRD
+837 GLLASSD

-852 IQEGLDWLTTHV
+852 IQEGLDWLATHV
-864 AIGDDTIESAAAK
+864 AIGDDTLESAVTK
-877 LEPAPDAALS
+877 LEPAPDAVLN
-887 TEAAE
+887 AAEVAK

>member
-1 MSSDSNLPLLNDSGK
+1 
-16 QPFKLQQSR
+16 
-25 LGFLLFVMNAMCR
+25 
-38 VSGTDTCIA
+38 
-47 AFFSV
+47 
-52 AAPRWAT
+52 
-59 AEGSELRLGHRLR
+59 
-72 GCVPANRRRNRMLIQ
+72 
-87 LRFAMSYAQLMR
+87 
-99 LSIYNSDMHAA
+99 
-110 RGATNKMHLH
+110 MHLH
-120 SLTFKNF
+120 SLAFKNF

-134 IDFAHDLTIFVGA
+134 MDFADDLTIFVGA

-159 ELFLSGGKH
+159 ELFLSGGKD
-168 KFTVYDFCAD
+168 KFTVHDFWAG
-178 CWADFENFSAKGV
+178 CWTDFETFPAEDAV
-191 ADAKVEFPAISLDV
+191 DAKVEFPSMSLDV

-210 ADNLYRVVELLPRAS
+210 ADNLYRVVELLPRAA
-225 WKGSLV
+225 WEGSLV

-236 FAAKDAAQTLASF
+236 FSAKDAAQTLANY
-249 RMKAAEA
+249 RAKAAEA
-256 AKFAK
+256 AKFGT
-261 TKEKDGQDYKPW
+261 TKEKDGQDYRPW
-273 PRNIRDYLSRELK
+273 PRNMRDYLSQELK
-286 NEYGLRY
+286 NEYALRY

-301 KAETADAAYTPKEII
+301 KAEAPDTAYTPKEII
-316 GDAERS
+316 ADAERS
-322 GHTVINSLIKV
+322 GHSIINSLIKV

-340 HLSDGNAQARTEDLS
+340 HLSDGNVQARTEDLS

-367 QREDDHNALRALAL
+367 KREDDHNALRALAL
-381 SEGQLTKHFADVFSD
+381 SEDQLTKHFADVFSD

-426 GDQQAKVHYLLEE
+426 SDQQAKVHYLLEE
-439 ATAEVEALA
+439 ATADMEALA

-462 YMGVELLDLHSAWST
+462 YMGVELLDLHSGWAT

-510 RKLTDLIPSTGDDG
+510 RKLTDLIPAADDDG

-543 FPPIRY
+543 FRPIRY

-561 SAVFN
+561 SLVFN

-610 PLMIAHGAKKLSAA
+610 PLMIEHGAKELEAA

-636 YRFRRLIE
+636 YRFRKLIE
-644 FLGLPTLIVTDL
+644 FIGLPTLIVTDL

-661 ELPKKEKVAA
+661 ALPKKEGESVA
-671 GDGAAAEAAQAAE
+671 GDGAAAEAAE
-684 DAEEE
+684 DTDE
-689 DDDDDG
+689 DDDDDDG
-695 GQDAEGEKKPKPRS
+695 HGAAGEKKPKPRS
-709 KCPAGTPGA
+709 KCPADTPGA
-718 ITANQTLLQWL
+718 ITANQTLRQWL

-741 PAGDRLQAPTA
+741 PIGARLQAPTA
-752 DGGAH
+752 EGGAH
-757 VMVTHQCSV
+757 VMVAYQLPV
-766 NATWGTDTLELKSRT
+766 NATWGAITLELKSRT

-791 VWCQKKEHHEVGL
+791 AWCQKKEHHEVGL
-804 RWAKSSTMS
+804 RWAKSLTMS
-813 LEELAA
+813 LEDLAA
-819 KIHKRVKGESF
+819 KIHKRVKSESF
-830 KKTNFAL
+830 KKTSFAL
-837 GLLASRD
+837 GLLASSD
-844 ASWVVPAY
+844 PGWIVPAY
-852 IQEGLDWLTTHV
+852 IQEGLDWLMTHV
-864 AIGDDTIESAAAK
+864 AI
-877 LEPAPDAALS
+877 
-887 TEAAE
+887 EASV

>member
-1 MSSDSNLPLLNDSGK
+1 
-16 QPFKLQQSR
+16 
-25 LGFLLFVMNAMCR
+25 
-38 VSGTDTCIA
+38 
-47 AFFSV
+47 
-52 AAPRWAT
+52 
-59 AEGSELRLGHRLR
+59 
-72 GCVPANRRRNRMLIQ
+72 
-87 LRFAMSYAQLMR
+87 
-99 LSIYNSDMHAA
+99 
-110 RGATNKMHLH
+110 
-120 SLTFKNF
+120 
-127 RRLKDAR
+127 LKDAQ
-134 IDFAHDLTIFVGA
+134 IDFAEDLTIFVGA

-159 ELFLSGGKH
+159 ELFLSGGKD
-168 KFTVYDFCAD
+168 KFTVHDFSAG
-178 CWADFENFSAKGV
+178 CWADFESFPGEGA

-210 ADNLYRVVELLPRAS
+210 EDNLYRVVDLLPRAA
-225 WKGSLV
+225 WEGSLV

-236 FAAKDAAQTLASF
+236 FAAKDAAQTLANF
-249 RMKAAEA
+249 RVKAAEA

-273 PRNIRDYLSRELK
+273 PRNMRDYLSRELK
-286 NEYGLRY
+286 NEYGLHY

-301 KAETADAAYTPKEII
+301 KPETTDVAYTPKEII
-316 GDAERS
+316 GDSERS
-322 GHTVINSLIKV
+322 GHTIINSLIKV

-362 TRNQK
+362 ARNKKK
-367 QREDDHNALRALAL
+367 QEDDHNALRALAL
-381 SEGQLTKHFADVFSD
+381 SEAQLTKHFADVFSD

-401 RKLGYPGLANPTL
+401 RKLGYPGLSNPNL

-426 GDQQAKVHYLLEE
+426 GDQQAKVHYILEE
-439 ATAEVEALA
+439 ATAKGEALA

-510 RKLTDLIPSTGDDG
+510 RKLTDLIPSKGDDG
-524 YATQFV
+524 YVTQFV

-543 FPPIRY
+543 FAPIRY
-549 FRRSPETGAKQS
+549 FRRSLETGARQS

-566 LSVFYDQNEPD
+566 LSVFYDQNESD
-577 RDFLQR
+577 RGFLQR

-610 PLMIAHGAKKLSAA
+610 PLMIAHGAKRLSSA
-624 YLSILEVGGAFA
+624 YLSILEVSGAFA
-636 YRFRRLIE
+636 FRFRKLIE
-644 FLGLPTLIVTDL
+644 FLGLTTLIVTDL
-656 DSVHP
+656 DSVYP
-661 ELPKKEKVAA
+661 ALPKKKEEEPA
-671 GDGAAAEAAQAAE
+671 GDGTATEAEE
-684 DAEEE
+684 DVEEE

-695 GQDAEGEKKPKPRS
+695 DQVAEGEKKPKPRS
-709 KCPAGTPGA
+709 KCPANTPGA
-718 ITANQTLLQWL
+718 ITANQTLRQWL
-729 PGKSLVDELLAA
+729 PGKSLVEELLSA

-757 VMVTHQCSV
+757 VMVTYQCPASV
-766 NATWGTDTLELKSRT
+766 TWGSDTLELKSRT

-804 RWAKSSTMS
+804 RWTKSPTMS

-837 GLLASRD
+837 GLLASSD
-844 ASWVVPAY
+844 TSWVVPSY
-852 IQEGLDWLTTHV
+852 IQVGLDWLTKHV
-864 AIGDDTIESAAAK
+864 AIGDDTIEIAAAK
-877 LEPAPDAALS
+877 LKPAHDEASAVEDA
-887 TEAAE
+887 E

>member
-1 MSSDSNLPLLNDSGK
+1 M
-16 QPFKLQQSR
+16 R
-25 LGFLLFVMNAMCR
+25 
-38 VSGTDTCIA
+38 A
-47 AFFSV
+47 A
-52 AAPRWAT
+52 
-59 AEGSELRLGHRLR
+59 G
-72 GCVPANRRRNRMLIQ
+72 
-87 LRFAMSYAQLMR
+87 
-99 LSIYNSDMHAA
+99 
-110 RGATNKMHLH
+110 GATNKMHLH

-159 ELFLSGGKH
+159 ELFLSGGKD
-168 KFTVYDFCAD
+168 KFTVHDFCAG
-178 CWADFENFSAKGV
+178 CWADFENFPAEGA
-191 ADAKVEFPAISLDV
+191 ADVKVEFPAISLDV

-210 ADNLYRVVELLPRAS
+210 ADNLYRVVDLLPRAA

-236 FAAKDAAQTLASF
+236 FAAKDAAQTLANF
-249 RMKAAEA
+249 RAKAVQA

-261 TKEKDGQDYKPW
+261 TKEKDGHDYKPW
-273 PRNIRDYLSRELK
+273 PRTMRDYLSRELK

-301 KAETADAAYTPKEII
+301 KAETAEAAYTPKEII

-333 DFLSAQR
+333 NFLSAQR
-340 HLSDGNAQARTEDLS
+340 HLSDGNAQTRTEDLS

-381 SEGQLTKHFADVFSD
+381 SEDQLTKHFADVFSD

-439 ATAEVEALA
+439 ATTEVEALA

-462 YMGVELLDLHSAWST
+462 YMGVELLDLHLAWST

-510 RKLTDLIPSTGDDG
+510 RKLTELIPPTGDDG

-543 FPPIRY
+543 FQPIRY
-549 FRRSPETGAKQS
+549 FRRSTETGAKQS
-561 SAVFN
+561 SVVFN

-610 PLMIAHGAKKLSAA
+610 PLMIAQGAKKLGAA

-636 YRFRRLIE
+636 FRFRKLIE

-661 ELPKKEKVAA
+661 ASPKKEEEAAA
-671 GDGAAAEAAQAAE
+671 GDGAAAEAAE
-684 DAEEE
+684 DAEDE
-689 DDDDDG
+689 DDDDG
-695 GQDAEGEKKPKPRS
+695 GGQDAGDEKKPKPKS

-718 ITANQTLLQWL
+718 ITANQTLIQWL

-741 PAGDRLQAPTA
+741 TAGDRRQAPTEN
-752 DGGAH
+752 GGAH
-757 VMVTHQCSV
+757 VMVTYQRPV
-766 NATWGTDTLELKSRT
+766 NATWGTGTLELKSRT

-791 VWCQKKEHHEVGL
+791 AWCQKEEHREVGL

-819 KIHKRVKGESF
+819 KIHKRVKGEGF

-837 GLLASRD
+837 GLLASND

-852 IQEGLDWLTTHV
+852 IQEGLAWLTTHV
-864 AIGDDTIESAAAK
+864 VIGDDTIESAVAQ
-877 LEPAPDAALS
+877 LEPAPDAALN
-887 TEAAE
+887 AAGAAK

>member
-1 MSSDSNLPLLNDSGK
+1 MY
-16 QPFKLQQSR
+16 
-25 LGFLLFVMNAMCR
+25 V
-38 VSGTDTCIA
+38 
-47 AFFSV
+47 
-52 AAPRWAT
+52 
-59 AEGSELRLGHRLR
+59 
-72 GCVPANRRRNRMLIQ
+72 
-87 LRFAMSYAQLMR
+87 
-99 LSIYNSDMHAA
+99 
-110 RGATNKMHLH
+110 H
-120 SLTFKNF
+120 SLAFKNF
-127 RRLKDAR
+127 RRLKDTQ
-134 IDFAHDLTIFVGA
+134 INFAKDLTIFVGA

-159 ELFLSGGKH
+159 ELFLSGAKD
-168 KFTVYDFCAD
+168 KFTIHDFCAD
-178 CWADFENFSAKGV
+178 CWTAFESFSAEG
-191 ADAKVEFPAISLDV
+191 AKSTAVEFPTISLDV

-210 ADNLYRVVELLPRAS
+210 ADNLYRVVELLPRAA
-225 WKGSLV
+225 WEGSLV

-236 FAAKDAAQTLASF
+236 FAAKDAAQTLVNF
-249 RMKAAEA
+249 RAKAAEA
-256 AKFAK
+256 TKFAQ
-261 TKEKDGQDYKPW
+261 TKAKDGQDYQPW
-273 PRNIRDYLSRELK
+273 PRNMRDYLTRELK

-301 KAETADAAYTPKEII
+301 KPEAAGAAHTPKEII
-316 GDAERS
+316 GDSERS

-362 TRNQK
+362 TRSQK
-367 QREDDHNALRALAL
+367 KREDDHNALRALAL
-381 SEGQLTKHFADVFSD
+381 SEDQLTKHFADVFSD

-439 ATAEVEALA
+439 ATAEAEALA

-462 YMGVELLDLHSAWST
+462 YMGVELLDLHSAWAT
-477 TEEGEEDK
+477 TDEGEEDK

-510 RKLTDLIPSTGDDG
+510 RKLTDLIPPTGDDG

-543 FPPIRY
+543 FQPIRY
-549 FRRSPETGAKQS
+549 FRRSSEIGAKQS

-610 PLMIAHGAKKLSAA
+610 PLMITQGAKQLGAA

-636 YRFRRLIE
+636 YRFRKLIE
-644 FLGLPTLIVTDL
+644 FLGLPTLIITDL

-661 ELPKKEKVAA
+661 PPPKKE
-671 GDGAAAEAAQAAE
+671 GEAAAKDGDVET
-684 DAEEE
+684 DHEE
-689 DDDDDG
+689 DDDD
-695 GQDAEGEKKPKPRS
+695 EGDDEAKPKPGS
-709 KCPAGTPGA
+709 KCPASTLGA
-718 ITANQTLLQWL
+718 ITANQTLRQWL
-729 PGKSLVDELLAA
+729 PGKVLIEELLAA
-741 PAGDRLQAPTA
+741 EAGDKIQMPTN

-757 VMVTHQCSV
+757 VMVSYQCPVS
-766 NATWGTDTLELKSRT
+766 ATWGKETLELKSRT

-791 VWCQKKEHHEVGL
+791 AWCQKKEHHEMGL
-804 RWAKSSTMS
+804 RWGKSATMT
-813 LEELAA
+813 LEVLAA

-837 GLLASRD
+837 GLLASSD
-844 ASWVVPAY
+844 GSWVVPTY
-852 IQEGLDWLTTHV
+852 IQQGLDWLSTHV
-864 AIGDDTIESAAAK
+864 AIANDTPDTPPSKGAPASEKAKAAQ
-877 LEPAPDAALS
+877 
-887 TEAAE
+887 

>member
-1 MSSDSNLPLLNDSGK
+1 
-16 QPFKLQQSR
+16 
-25 LGFLLFVMNAMCR
+25 
-38 VSGTDTCIA
+38 
-47 AFFSV
+47 
-52 AAPRWAT
+52 
-59 AEGSELRLGHRLR
+59 
-72 GCVPANRRRNRMLIQ
+72 
-87 LRFAMSYAQLMR
+87 
-99 LSIYNSDMHAA
+99 MHV
-110 RGATNKMHLH
+110 H
-120 SLTFKNF
+120 SLAFKNF

-134 IDFAHDLTIFVGA
+134 IDFANDLTIFVGA

-159 ELFLSGGKH
+159 ELFLSGAKD
-168 KFTVYDFCAD
+168 KFTVHDFCAD
-178 CWADFENFSAKGV
+178 CWAAFEKLPAEGAS
-191 ADAKVEFPAISLDV
+191 DAEFQFPAISLDI
-205 WISVD
+205 WIAVD
-210 ADNLYRVVELLPRAS
+210 ADNLYRVVELLPRAA
-225 WKGSLV
+225 WEGSLV

-236 FAAKDAAQTLASF
+236 FAAKDTAQTLANYKS
-249 RMKAAEA
+249 KAAEA
-256 AKFAK
+256 SKFAQ
-261 TKEKDGQDYKPW
+261 TKAQHGQDYSPW
-273 PRNIRDYLSRELK
+273 PRNMRDYLSRELK

-301 KAETADAAYTPKEII
+301 KPAVPGVTQTAKEII
-316 GDAERS
+316 GDSERS

-367 QREDDHNALRALAL
+367 KREDDHNALRALAL
-381 SEGQLTKHFADVFSD
+381 SEDQLTKHFADVFSD

-426 GDQQAKVHYLLEE
+426 GDQQAKVHYLLED
-439 ATAEVEALA
+439 ATAEAEALM

-462 YMGVELLDLHSAWST
+462 YMGVELLDLNSAWAT
-477 TEEGEEDK
+477 TDEGEEDK

-510 RKLTDLIPSTGDDG
+510 RKLTDLIPPSGEDG

-543 FPPIRY
+543 FKPIRY
-549 FRRSPETGAKQS
+549 FRRSSETGSMQS

-566 LSVFYDQNEPD
+566 LSVFYDENEPD

-610 PLMIAHGAKKLSAA
+610 PLMIAQGAKKLGAA

-636 YRFRRLIE
+636 FRFRKLIE

-661 ELPKKEKVAA
+661 APPKAA
-671 GDGAAAEAAQAAE
+671 GDAAAKAPESASQ
-684 DAEEE
+684 DE
-689 DDDDDG
+689 DDDDDDDD
-695 GQDAEGEKKPKPRS
+695 DAEADEEGNGEAKPKPRS
-709 KCPAGTPGA
+709 KCPAGTAGA
-718 ITANQTLLQWL
+718 VTANQTLRQWL
-729 PGKSLVDELLAA
+729 PGKTTIDELFAA
-741 PAGDRLQAPTA
+741 KPEERLQAPTKT
-752 DGGAH
+752 GGAH
-757 VMVTHQCSV
+757 VMVTYQCPV
-766 NATWGTDTLELKSRT
+766 KATWGTTTLELKSRT

-791 VWCQKKEHHEVGL
+791 TWCQKKEHHDVGL
-804 RWAKSSTMS
+804 RWGKSATMT
-813 LEELAA
+813 LEVLAT

-837 GLLASRD
+837 GLLASGD
-844 ASWVVPAY
+844 TSWVVPTY
-852 IQEGLDWLTTHV
+852 IQLGLDWLTTHV
-864 AIGDDTIESAAAK
+864 AIADDTP
-877 LEPAPDAALS
+877 EPTPPKGAPVS
-887 TEAAE
+887 TGAEGVQ

>member
-1 MSSDSNLPLLNDSGK
+1 
-16 QPFKLQQSR
+16 
-25 LGFLLFVMNAMCR
+25 
-38 VSGTDTCIA
+38 
-47 AFFSV
+47 
-52 AAPRWAT
+52 
-59 AEGSELRLGHRLR
+59 
-72 GCVPANRRRNRMLIQ
+72 
-87 LRFAMSYAQLMR
+87 
-99 LSIYNSDMHAA
+99 MHV
-110 RGATNKMHLH
+110 H
-120 SLTFKNF
+120 SLALKNF

-159 ELFLSGGKH
+159 ELFLSGGKD
-168 KFTVYDFCAD
+168 KFTVHDFSAD
-178 CWADFENFSAKGV
+178 CWGDFENFPAEGA
-191 ADAKVEFPAISLDV
+191 ADAKIEFPAISLDV

-210 ADNLYRVVELLPRAS
+210 ADNLYRVVELLPRAA
-225 WKGSLV
+225 WEGSLV
-231 GLRIE
+231 GLRIV
-236 FAAKDAAQTLASF
+236 FAAKDSAQTLANF
-249 RMKAAEA
+249 RAKAIEA

-261 TKEKDGQDYKPW
+261 TKEKGGQDYKPW
-273 PRNIRDYLSRELK
+273 PRNMRDFLARELK

-301 KAETADAAYTPKEII
+301 KAETADSFYTPKEII
-316 GDAERS
+316 SDSERS

-362 TRNQK
+362 SRNQK
-367 QREDDHNALRALAL
+367 KREDDHNALRALAL
-381 SEGQLTKHFADVFSD
+381 SEDQLTKHFADVFSD

-414 EIRAALKLERLM
+414 EIRAALKLERIM

-439 ATAEVEALA
+439 ATAEAEALA

-462 YMGVELLDLHSAWST
+462 YMGVELLDIHSAWSS

-485 RQPIHLIFIEEP
+485 QQPIHLIFIEEP

-510 RKLTDLIPSTGDDG
+510 RKLTDLIPPTGSDG

-543 FPPIRY
+543 FQPIRY
-549 FRRSPETGAKQS
+549 FRRSHEIGAKQS
-561 SAVFN
+561 STVFN
-566 LSVFYDQNEPD
+566 LSVFYDQNETD
-577 RDFLQR
+577 RYFLQR

-610 PLMIAHGAKKLSAA
+610 PLMIAQGADKLAAA

-636 YRFRRLIE
+636 FRFRKLIE

-656 DSVHP
+656 DSVYP
-661 ELPKKEKVAA
+661 TLPKKV
-671 GDGAAAEAAQAAE
+671 EAATGDAETTEASQDAE
-684 DAEEE
+684 DE
-689 DDDDDG
+689 DDDDNIGD
-695 GQDAEGEKKPKPRS
+695 QDEEGVGKKPKPRS

-729 PGKSLVDELLAA
+729 PAKSLVDELLAA
-741 PAGDRLQAPTA
+741 SADDKLQAPTA

-757 VMVTHQCSV
+757 VMVTYQCPV
-766 NATWGTDTLELKSRT
+766 NVTWGMETLELKSRT

-804 RWAKSSTMS
+804 RWTKSATMS
-813 LEELAA
+813 LEVLAA
-819 KIHKRVKGESF
+819 KIHRRVKGESF

-837 GLLASRD
+837 GLLASND
-844 ASWVVPAY
+844 SSWVVPTY
-852 IQEGLDWLTTHV
+852 IQEGLNWLTTHV
-864 AIGDDTIESAAAK
+864 AINDDIIDSTAAK
-877 LEPAPDAALS
+877 LPPAADAAPNGF
-887 TEAAE
+887 EVAQ

>member
-1 MSSDSNLPLLNDSGK
+1 
-16 QPFKLQQSR
+16 
-25 LGFLLFVMNAMCR
+25 
-38 VSGTDTCIA
+38 
-47 AFFSV
+47 
-52 AAPRWAT
+52 
-59 AEGSELRLGHRLR
+59 
-72 GCVPANRRRNRMLIQ
+72 
-87 LRFAMSYAQLMR
+87 
-99 LSIYNSDMHAA
+99 
-110 RGATNKMHLH
+110 MHLH
-120 SLTFKNF
+120 SLVFKNF

-134 IDFAHDLTIFVGA
+134 IDFANDLTIFVGA

-159 ELFLSGGKH
+159 ELFLSGGKD
-168 KFTVYDFCAD
+168 KFTVHDFCAS
-178 CWADFENFSAKGV
+178 CWADFENFPVEGTT
-191 ADAKVEFPAISLDV
+191 DAKVEFPTISLDV

-210 ADNLYRVVELLPRAS
+210 ADNLYRVVELLPRAA
-225 WKGSLV
+225 WEGSLV

-236 FAAKDAAQTLASF
+236 FSAKDSAQTLANF
-249 RMKAAEA
+249 RTKASDA
-256 AKFAK
+256 AKFAQ

-273 PRNIRDYLSRELK
+273 PRNMRDYLSRELK
-286 NEYGLRY
+286 NEYALRY

-301 KAETADAAYTPKEII
+301 KAETADVAYQPKEII
-316 GDAERS
+316 GGAERS

-333 DFLSAQR
+333 DLLSAQR
-340 HLSDGNAQARTEDLS
+340 HLSDGNAQTRTEDLS

-367 QREDDHNALRALAL
+367 QRDDDHNALRALAL
-381 SEGQLTKHFADVFSD
+381 SEDQLTKHFADVFSD

-414 EIRAALKLERLM
+414 EIRSALNLERLM

-439 ATAEVEALA
+439 ATAEMEALA

-462 YMGVELLDLHSAWST
+462 YMGVELLDLHAAWST

-510 RKLTDLIPSTGDDG
+510 RKLTDLIPPSGGDG

-543 FPPIRY
+543 FQPLRY
-549 FRRSPETGAKQS
+549 FRRSSETGAKQS

-636 YRFRRLIE
+636 YRFRKLIE
-644 FLGLPTLIVTDL
+644 FLGLPTLIITDL

-661 ELPKKEKVAA
+661 GSTKREEKAAA
-671 GDGAAAEAAQAAE
+671 GYGAAAETAQTEE

-689 DDDDDG
+689 YDDDDE
-695 GQDAEGEKKPKPRS
+695 GQDAEGKKKPKPRS
-709 KCPAGTPGA
+709 KCPADTPGA
-718 ITANQTLLQWL
+718 ITANQTLRQWL
-729 PGKSLVDELLAA
+729 PGKSLINELLAA
-741 PAGDRLQAPTA
+741 PADDRLQAPTV

-757 VMVTHQCSV
+757 VMVTYQCPV
-766 NATWGTDTLELKSRT
+766 DTTWGKDTLVLKSRT

-837 GLLASRD
+837 GLLASND

-852 IQEGLDWLTTHV
+852 IQKGLDWLTPHV
-864 AIGDDTIESAAAK
+864 AISDDTIKSAATK
-877 LEPAPDAALS
+877 LEPALDLALNTAGAAK
-887 TEAAE
+887 

>member
-1 MSSDSNLPLLNDSGK
+1 
-16 QPFKLQQSR
+16 
-25 LGFLLFVMNAMCR
+25 
-38 VSGTDTCIA
+38 
-47 AFFSV
+47 
-52 AAPRWAT
+52 
-59 AEGSELRLGHRLR
+59 
-72 GCVPANRRRNRMLIQ
+72 
-87 LRFAMSYAQLMR
+87 
-99 LSIYNSDMHAA
+99 
-110 RGATNKMHLH
+110 MHLH
-120 SLTFKNF
+120 SLVFKNF
-127 RRLKDAR
+127 RRLKNAR
-134 IDFAHDLTIFVGA
+134 IDFANDLTIFVGA

-159 ELFLSGGKH
+159 ELFLSGGKD
-168 KFTVYDFCAD
+168 KFTVHDFCAS
-178 CWADFENFSAKGV
+178 CWADFENFPVEGS

-210 ADNLYRVVELLPRAS
+210 ADNLYRVVELLPRAA
-225 WKGSLV
+225 WEGSLV

-236 FAAKDAAQTLASF
+236 FAAKDAAQTLANF
-249 RMKAAEA
+249 RAKAAEA

-273 PRNIRDYLSRELK
+273 PRNMRDYLSRELK

-301 KAETADAAYTPKEII
+301 KAETADAANTPKEII
-316 GDAERS
+316 GDTERS

-367 QREDDHNALRALAL
+367 QRDDDHNALRALAL
-381 SEGQLTKHFADVFSD
+381 SEDQLTKHFADVFSD

-401 RKLGYPGLANPTL
+401 RKLGYPGLANPTI
-414 EIRAALKLERLM
+414 EIRSALKIEHLM

-462 YMGVELLDLHSAWST
+462 YMGVELLDLHAAWST

-485 RQPIHLIFIEEP
+485 QQPIHLIFIEEP

-510 RKLTDLIPSTGDDG
+510 RKLTDLIPPSGGDG

-543 FPPIRY
+543 FQPLRY
-549 FRRSPETGAKQS
+549 FRRSSETGAKQS

-610 PLMIAHGAKKLSAA
+610 PLMITHGAKKLSTA

-636 YRFRRLIE
+636 YRFRKLIE

-661 ELPKKEKVAA
+661 GLTKKEEK
-671 GDGAAAEAAQAAE
+671 AAAEAVEEAE
-684 DAEEE
+684 EEAEEE
-689 DDDDDG
+689 DDDDDEC
-695 GQDAEGEKKPKPRS
+695 QDAEGKKEPKPRS
-709 KCPAGTPGA
+709 KCPADTPGA
-718 ITANQTLLQWL
+718 ITANQTLRQWL
-729 PGKSLVDELLAA
+729 PGKSLIDDLLAA
-741 PAGDRLQAPTA
+741 PADDRLQAPTV

-757 VMVTHQCSV
+757 VMVTYQCPM
-766 NATWGTDTLELKSRT
+766 NTTWGKDTLVLKSRT

-791 VWCQKKEHHEVGL
+791 VWCQKKEHHEIGL

-837 GLLASRD
+837 GLLASND

-852 IQEGLDWLTTHV
+852 IQKGLEWLTTHV
-864 AIGDDTIESAAAK
+864 AISDDTINSAAAK
-877 LEPAPDAALS
+877 LEPALDVALHAA
-887 TEAAE
+887 EAAK

>member
-1 MSSDSNLPLLNDSGK
+1 MQVVGE
-16 QPFKLQQSR
+16 
-25 LGFLLFVMNAMCR
+25 
-38 VSGTDTCIA
+38 
-47 AFFSV
+47 
-52 AAPRWAT
+52 AT
-59 AEGSELRLGHRLR
+59 S
-72 GCVPANRRRNRMLIQ
+72 
-87 LRFAMSYAQLMR
+87 
-99 LSIYNSDMHAA
+99 
-110 RGATNKMHLH
+110 KMHVH

-127 RRLKDAR
+127 RRLKDAH

-147 NNSGKTSATHAI
+147 NNSGKTSATHGI
-159 ELFLSGGKH
+159 ELFLSGSKD
-168 KFTVYDFCAD
+168 KFTVHDFCAD
-178 CWADFENFSAKGV
+178 CWVDFEKFPTEDAT
-191 ADAKVEFPAISLDV
+191 DAKVEFPAISLDV
-205 WISVD
+205 WIRVD
-210 ADNLYRVVELLPRAS
+210 ADNLYRVVELLPRAA
-225 WKGSLV
+225 WEGSLV
-231 GLRIE
+231 GVRIE
-236 FAAKDAAQTLASF
+236 FTANDAVQTLVNF
-249 RMKAAEA
+249 RAKAAEA

-273 PRNIRDYLSRELK
+273 PRSMRDYLSRELK

-301 KAETADAAYTPKEII
+301 KAETADAADTPKEII

-367 QREDDHNALRALAL
+367 KREDDHNALKALAL
-381 SEGQLTKHFADVFSD
+381 SENQLTKHFSDVFSD

-414 EIRAALKLERLM
+414 EIRAELKLERLM
-426 GDQQAKVHYLLEE
+426 GDQQTKVHYLLEE
-439 ATAEVEALA
+439 ATAETEALA

-462 YMGVELLDLHSAWST
+462 YMGVELLDIHSAWST
-477 TEEGEEDK
+477 VEEGEEDK

-510 RKLTDLIPSTGDDG
+510 RKLTDLIPPTGSDG

-543 FPPIRY
+543 FQPIRY
-549 FRRSPETGAKQS
+549 FKRSPETGAKQS
-561 SAVFN
+561 SAVCN

-577 RDFLQR
+577 RGFLQR

-610 PLMIAHGAKKLSAA
+610 PLMIAQGASKLGAA

-636 YRFRRLIE
+636 YRFRKLIE

-661 ELPKKEKVAA
+661 APPRKEEESAA
-671 GDGAAAEAAQAAE
+671 GNDAAVEATQTVE
-684 DAEEE
+684 DSEE
-689 DDDDDG
+689 DDDEDEG
-695 GQDAEGEKKPKPRS
+695 KDAEGAKKPKPRS

-718 ITANQTLLQWL
+718 VTANQTLLQWL

-741 PAGDRLQAPTA
+741 PADDRVQAPTA
-752 DGGAH
+752 DGGAY
-757 VMVTHQCSV
+757 VMVTYQRPV

-791 VWCQKKEHHEVGL
+791 AWCQKEEHREVGL

-813 LEELAA
+813 LEDLAA
-819 KIHKRVKGESF
+819 KIHRRVKGENF

-837 GLLASRD
+837 GLLASSD
-844 ASWVVPAY
+844 ASWVVPTY

-864 AIGDDTIESAAAK
+864 AVGEETIESAAAK
-877 LEPAPDAALS
+877 LEPAPGVV
-887 TEAAE
+887 EQ